1 MIVEGSDIMAHI
13 KPNKNKAGKII
24 SYRIWASDGYNV
36 NGEQR
41 IQTKTWKVPSDMTEK
56 QAEKEVQKI
65 AIQFE
70 DEVKNGVGGSQ
81 RNLKLADFIPMY
93 LDVKK
98 DILAPRTYETY
109 TKICNTLIIPQLGHI
124 KLSEL
129 KPAHVQQF
137 IKYMQK
143 SGDKQLSPSTIKRK
157 IAVLQSVLHQAVKL
171 GLIQTNPANAERL
184 TMPNVVTPKVEIFTK
199 QEAVEMLSC
208 LEDEPLQYKVVIY
221 LAIMSGAREGEL
233 TALKFSDVDFI
244 NNSIT
249 IERAAYKLK
258 GEPIMP
264 KPPKDNDVRTVRID
278 EHTIELIRQLKAEKE
293 QERLRLGTAWIGDEW
308 IFTTWNGS
316 IMHPATPSHWFRE
329 FLKRHGLKHRKFHA
343 LRHTSA
349 TLQLLGGVNIKQVSG
364 RLGHSDLRV
373 TNQYIHCLAEAD
385 EVAANVLQEMLITK
399 KGKKD
404 DIEVNAHQSKEIENE
419 II

>member
-1 MIVEGSDIMAHI
+1 MANI
-13 KPNKNKAGKII
+13 SERKDKNGNII
-24 SYRIWASDGYNV
+24 SYRIRVSRGYGAK
-36 NGEQR
+36 GEKLKPYEMTYKPEKGM
-41 IQTKTWKVPSDMTEK
+41 TKR
-56 QAEKEVQKI
+56 QIEKELQRQVTL
-65 AIQFE
+65 FE
-70 DEVKNGVGGSQ
+70 EECKNGNIS
-81 RNLKLADFIPMY
+81 NAPNMKLSAFVPMY
-93 LDVKK
+93 LDIKK

-109 TKICNTLIIPQLGHI
+109 TKICNNLIIPLLGHI
-124 KLSEL
+124 KLVDL
-129 KPAHVQQF
+129 KPAHIQQF
-137 IKYMQK
+137 IKHIQSDSK
-143 SGDKQLSPSTIKRK
+143 TKPSPSTVKRK
-157 IAVLQSVLHQAVKL
+157 LAVLQSVLHQAVKL

-184 TMPNVVTPKVEIFTK
+184 SMPKAITPKVEIFTK

-208 LEDEPLQYKVVIY
+208 LDDEPLQYKAIVY

-244 NNSIT
+244 NNRIT

-258 GEPIMP
+258 GEPIMT

-278 EHTIELIRQLKAEKE
+278 EYTIELIRQLKAEKE
-293 QERLRLGTAWIGDEW
+293 RERLRLGTAWTGDEW

-364 RLGHSDLRV
+364 RLGHADLRV
-373 TNQYIHCLAEAD
+373 TNQYLHCIAEAD
-385 EVAANVLQEMLITK
+385 EAAAHVLQEMLITK
-399 KGKKD
+399 KGSS
-404 DIEVNAHQSKEIENE
+404 EQVETGH
-419 II
+419 IIQKTG

>member
-1 MIVEGSDIMAHI
+1 VEGSDIMAHI
-13 KPNKNKAGKII
+13 KPNKNKAGRII

-93 LDVKK
+93 LDVEK

-109 TKICNTLIIPQLGHI
+109 TKICNSLIIPQLGHI

-129 KPAHVQQF
+129 KPTHVQHF
-137 IKYMQK
+137 IKYMQN

-157 IAVLQSVLHQAVKL
+157 LAVLQSVLHQAVKL

-184 TMPNVVTPKVEIFTK
+184 TMPKVITPKVEIFTK

-208 LEDEPLQYKVVIY
+208 LQDEPLQYKVIVY
-221 LAIMSGAREGEL
+221 LAIVSGAREGEL

-244 NNSIT
+244 NNRIT

-258 GEPIMP
+258 GAPIAT
-264 KPPKDNDVRTVRID
+264 KPPKDNDVRTVKID
-278 EHTIELIRQLKAEKE
+278 EYTIDLIRQLKAEKE
-293 QERLRLGTAWIGDEW
+293 QERLRLGTAWEGDEW
-308 IFTTWNGS
+308 LFTTWNGS

-364 RLGHSDLRV
+364 RLGHADLRV
-373 TNQYIHCLAEAD
+373 TNQYLHCLSEAD

-399 KGKKD
+399 KGKD
-404 DIEVNAHQSKEIENE
+404 VDTEGNAHQSKENKKG

>member
-1 MIVEGSDIMAHI
+1 MEGSDIMAHI

-137 IKYMQK
+137 IKYMQN

-184 TMPNVVTPKVEIFTK
+184 TMPKVVTPKVEIFTK
-199 QEAVEMLSC
+199 QEA
-208 LEDEPLQYKVVIY
+208 I
-221 LAIMSGAREGEL
+221 
-233 TALKFSDVDFI
+233 
-244 NNSIT
+244 
-249 IERAAYKLK
+249 AA
-258 GEPIMP
+258 
-264 KPPKDNDVRTVRID
+264 V
-278 EHTIELIRQLKAEKE
+278 
-293 QERLRLGTAWIGDEW
+293 
-308 IFTTWNGS
+308 
-316 IMHPATPSHWFRE
+316 HPQGMIAS
-329 FLKRHGLKHRKFHA
+329 
-343 LRHTSA
+343 
-349 TLQLLGGVNIKQVSG
+349 Q
-364 RLGHSDLRV
+364 
-373 TNQYIHCLAEAD
+373 
-385 EVAANVLQEMLITK
+385 
-399 KGKKD
+399 
-404 DIEVNAHQSKEIENE
+404 
-419 II
+419 